1 MYTKGGEGKGKER
14 RAYAYV
20 NVARRPSV
28 RKSHWPFR
36 EITWTAK
43 LPRNIATPRVIGEW
57 KREARRGERKIN
69 EQLHDVSIF
78 QLFYESFF
86 FFFFFFSIVVN
97 SSSLLVRHVT
107 FVTRGII
114 MVDNNCYEQLV
125 KWLRIDERRNCESS
139 WDKEV
144 WFFFLDSTMKI

>member
-36 EITWTAK
+36 KITWTAK

-57 KREARRGERKIN
+57 KREARRGENQWTIARRVNFPTI
-69 EQLHDVSIF
+69 LWI
-78 QLFYESFF
+78 LLFF
-86 FFFFFFSIVVN
+86 FFFLSIVVN

-144 WFFFLDSTMKI
+144 WFFFFDSIMKI